1 MVIGIV
7 FLMIVT
13 KIVFKNVVGNTV
25 NAGPERGDIRL
36 SSAVLPED
44 IGEWKISNFKS
55 PDGEGGVAGIIGWTH
70 SWTALKEGLV
80 GLICF
85 DQVGFMGWHELTL
98 CYEATGWTVTDRT
111 LKISTSPETGDWHSV
126 SVKLSNVQNQQ
137 ALLIYSIFDGTG
149 IPKLPPE
156 LAGYTPGSSLSNEQ
170 IRCLQCQVMF
180 PFKGSLSLEQQ
191 ESIYQLQVATR
202 ELFRE
207 EWVRQQ
213 SVSLNPVSSVSMFE

>member
-1 MVIGIV
+1 
-7 FLMIVT
+7 MIVT

-36 SSAVLPED
+36 SSDVLPKD
-44 IGEWKISNFKS
+44 IAEWKISNFKN
-55 PDGEGGVAGIIGWTH
+55 PDGEGGVAGVIGWTH
-70 SWTALKEGLV
+70 SWTALKEGLA

-98 CYEATGWTVTDRT
+98 CYEATGWTVNDRT
-111 LKISTSPETGDWHSV
+111 LKFSTSPKAGDWHSV

-137 ALLIYSIFDGTG
+137 ALMIYSIFDGTG
-149 IPKLPPE
+149 TPKLPPE

-170 IRCLQCQVMF
+170 QRCLQCQAMF
-180 PFKGSLSLEQQ
+180 PFRGSLSAEQQ
-191 ESIYQLQVATR
+191 DAIYRLHVATR

-207 EWVRQQ
+207 EWLRQQ
-213 SVSLNPVSSVSMFE
+213 SASMNSVSSVSTSE